1 MLHRKQNTQR
11 RKSAVRFSFE
21 GFAALGIVAALIF
34 FAPFVALGNSA
45 GNPISQKQKTDSKK
59 NQKKDTAAA
68 PASIQG
74 LPITDLS
81 ESEAILHALNRLTYG
96 PRPGDMEMVRQ
107 IGLAKWIDQQLNPDS
122 IDDSAMQARLEKYPT
137 LHMSSAKLY
146 SEFPQPQVAARKEGV
161 SIEEYRK
168 EQQAKQQQV
177 TRQMTA
183 MENGEQKDD
192 SADASM
198 DGGVDASGKG
208 KLTKQGYNG
217 GDPNRSPLEFYQQ
230 LKTPQRI
237 VVELSMAKI
246 DRAIYS
252 ERQLYEEMAA
262 FWFNHF
268 NVFAGKGADRWML
281 TSYERDTIRPHAM
294 GKFQDLVEATA
305 KSPAMMFYLDNWL
318 NTDPNAEQRIA
329 QQRRG
334 RGGFGGFGGF
344 GMPQQR
350 PGQQQQQQQQ
360 QKRQFGINENYG
372 RELMELHTLG
382 VDAGYTQQD
391 VVEVAKCF
399 TGWTIR
405 RPQQDGEFFFNPQ
418 LHVNGPKYVLG
429 HTINAGGMNDGFEVI
444 KLLTH
449 DPHTA
454 HHISQQIAQH
464 FVSDNPPASLVD
476 RMTQTFTSTDG
487 DIKSVLHT
495 MFYSPEFWSRDA
507 YAVKIKTP
515 FELVISAARAVGAN
529 VDLPLPMML
538 WTARI
543 GEPLYQCQPPTGY
556 KDTAE
561 TWVNTGALL
570 NRLNYSLTLAG
581 NRLRGAHVDIPALVG
596 PEATNNPNG
605 ALDRTIKILL
615 NGDVSAQTRSTLEK
629 QLNDPQV
636 IEAKL
641 DDPIKKINVGTVAGL
656 VLGAPEFQRR

>member
-1 MLHRKQNTQR
+1 MSNQKQSSRKLSR
-11 RKSAVRFSFE
+11 PRKFSFE
-21 GFAALGIVAALIF
+21 GFAAAGVAAALL
-34 FAPFVALGNSA
+34 FAASGYSAL
-45 GNPISQKQKTDSKK
+45 PQKQMKS
-59 NQKKDTAAA
+59 AAA
-68 PASIQG
+68 PTASGALQG
-74 LPITDLS
+74 LPITDLK

-96 PRPGDMEMVRQ
+96 PRPGDMEAVRQ
-107 IGLAKWIDQQLNPDS
+107 IGLPKWIDQQLDPDS
-122 IDDSAMQARLEKYPT
+122 INDSAMQARLEKYPT

-146 SEFPQPQVAARKEGV
+146 SEFPQPQQAARKEGV
-161 SIEEYRK
+161 SLADYQK
-168 EQQAKQQQV
+168 EQQARQQQV
-177 TRQMTA
+177 NKQMAA
-183 MENGEQKDD
+183 METDEQKDGL
-192 SADASM
+192 ADGSKE
-198 DGGVDASGKG
+198 DGGMDAGGKA
-208 KLTKQGYNG
+208 KVTKQGYNS
-217 GDPNRSPLEFYQQ
+217 GDPNRSPMEFYQQ

-268 NVFAGKGADRWML
+268 NVFAGKGRDRWML
-281 TSYERDTIRPHAM
+281 TAYERDTIRPHAM
-294 GKFQDLVEATA
+294 GKFEDLVLATA

-318 NTDPNAEQRIA
+318 NTDPAAEQRVQQA
-329 QQRRG
+329 QRRG
-334 RGGFGGFGGF
+334 RGGFGGFGG
-344 GMPQQR
+344 MQQR
-350 PGQQQQQQQQ
+350 PGQQQQQQ

-382 VDAGYTQQD
+382 VDTGYTQQD

-405 RPQQDGEFFFNPQ
+405 QPQVNGDFFYNPL
-418 LHVNGPKYVLG
+418 LHVNGPKHVLG
-429 HTINAGGMNDGFEVI
+429 HTIDAGGENDGIAVI
-444 KLLTH
+444 RLLTH

-476 RMTQTFTSTDG
+476 RMAQTFTASDG
-487 DIKSVLHT
+487 DIKAVLHT

-507 YAVKIKTP
+507 YAAKIKSP
-515 FELVISAARAVGAN
+515 FELVVSAARAVGAN

-538 WTARI
+538 WSARI

-556 KDTAE
+556 KDTAD

-570 NRLNYSLTLAG
+570 NRLNYSLTLTS
-581 NRLRGAHVDIPALVG
+581 NHLRGAHVDIAALIGV
-596 PEATNNPNG
+596 NDVNDPNG
-605 ALDRTIKILL
+605 ALDRAIKVLL
-615 NGDVSAQTRSTLEK
+615 NGDISAQTRSTLEK
-629 QLNDPQV
+629 QIYDPQV

-641 DDPIKKINVGTVAGL
+641 DDPIKQINVGTVAGL